1 MKKYLS
7 VLLFFVLA
15 TNVQAQRHEIL
26 SPRIASL
33 QVMAGNHWMDM
44 PVAEIGGNIH
54 IDFDD
59 LTHEYTR
66 YTYRHHRRLHRV
78 DQYLPAIHPLL
89 ADHPQRTLPPEDER

>member
-33 QVMAGNHWMDM
+33 QVMAGNKWMDM
-44 PVAEIGGNIH
+44 PVAELGGNIH

-66 YTYRHHRRLHRV
+66 YTYRIEH
-78 DQYLPAIHPLL
+78 
-89 ADHPQRTLPPEDER
+89 